1 MSQDVP
7 GLTEQHLVQF
17 GTIVQWFARY
27 EVLMQEIMAAV
38 SGADMTSIKLL
49 TVDLDFTA
57 KRDALFRLLRHRAVP
72 HDQLDQVQSY
82 FQVADTFISLRNDIV
97 HSAWLKGA
105 PQNSIWPL
113 WLTHG
118 PLSAVTPLRDTA
130 AGNTTYSLDDL
141 GEISRNIAVNHANLQ
156 AYVAGLG
163 LAPAPVAEG

>member
-1 MSQDVP
+1 MSDDIP
-7 GLTEQHLVQF
+7 GLTEQHLLLF

-38 SGADMTSIKLL
+38 SGADITSIKLL
-49 TVDLDFTA
+49 TVSIGFTA

-72 HDQLDQVQSY
+72 HDQVDQIQSY
-82 FQVADTFISLRNDIV
+82 FQVIDTFVTLRNDIV
-97 HSAWLKGA
+97 HSAWVRGA

-130 AGNTTYSLDDL
+130 VGNTTYSLDDL
-141 GEISRNIAVNHANLQ
+141 IEISRNIAVNHANLR
-156 AYVAGLG
+156 AYVVGLG
-163 LAPAPVAEG
+163 LTPEPVAEG